1 MQSRKVKRRL
11 CRGNHRPQLKNQQ
24 YIPRHTMILVNL
36 LSRINTPKNPDREE
50 VLHNAH
56 RSLKNDKYIG
66 NQTQHAMRGGESWM
80 VALVDLD
87 DEEGCDER
95 EQTNG
100 LDRVV
105 DATSGEFLAG
115 SAGWLE
121 DEGCLDL
128 KEESRRVQELVWGFG

>member
-1 MQSRKVKRRL
+1 
-11 CRGNHRPQLKNQQ
+11 
-24 YIPRHTMILVNL
+24 
-36 LSRINTPKNPDREE
+36 
-50 VLHNAH
+50 
-56 RSLKNDKYIG
+56 
-66 NQTQHAMRGGESWM
+66 M

-105 DATSGEFLAG
+105 DATSCEFLAG

-128 KEESRRVQELVWGFG
+128 KEESRRVQELV